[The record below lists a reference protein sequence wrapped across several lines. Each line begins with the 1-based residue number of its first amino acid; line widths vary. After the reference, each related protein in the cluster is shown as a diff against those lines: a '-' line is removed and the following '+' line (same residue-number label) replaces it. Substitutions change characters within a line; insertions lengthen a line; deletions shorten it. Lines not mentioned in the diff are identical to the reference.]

1 MNLLT
6 RLYNFRLGK
15 LKQDG
20 AGEYWILIVRQIV
33 SIGVDRGQ
41 TPAVRVRGGLDN
53 LGKRRLD
60 C

>member
-6 RLYNFRLGK
+6 RLYNFRLGE

-20 AGEYWILIVRQIV
+20 AGEYWILVVRQIV

-41 TPAVRVRGGLDN
+41 PQAVRVRGGLDN
-53 LGKRRLD
+53 LGKRRPD